1 MEVIL
6 LKHVEGLGRRG
17 QVVQVRSGYAR
28 NFLLPRRMALR
39 ATQGAKRLV
48 QQEARKFEELDLKAR
63 SNAAEVAERLAAL
76 QLSIAAK
83 ADEDGKL
90 YGSVGA
96 MEIHHTLVQEGLP
109 LERKQIV
116 LEHPIKMLGEYEV
129 SIKLHL
135 DVRGTVKV
143 NVVQE

>member
-17 QVVQVRSGYAR
+17 EVVKVRSGYAR
-28 NFLLPRRMALR
+28 NFLLPRRLALR
-39 ATQGAKRLV
+39 ATMGAKRLV
-48 QQEARKFEELDLKAR
+48 EQEARKFESVDLKAR
-63 SNAAEVAERLAAL
+63 ANAAEVAERLAAL

-90 YGSVGA
+90 YGSVGTP
-96 MEIHHTLVQEGLP
+96 EIHHALAQEGLP

-116 LEHPIKMLGEYEV
+116 LDHPIKLVGEYDV